1 MVAEHLESLK
11 RGLDKPKIAQKEDAD
26 GGRGKRRYY
35 TIKRKLEDNTEDKV
49 IEPRIKLSENKAV
62 YVTASH
68 YNEELGLL
76 AIVLI
81 DREVKIYYI
90 KQNGSSMGLE
100 EHLSFKTKFDIS
112 CIHLDRYVMD
122 GKPIL
127 VCGTQLG
134 MI

>member
-100 EHLSFKTKFDIS
+100 EHFSFKTKFKLQ
-112 CIHLDRYVMD
+112 HVF
-122 GKPIL
+122 
-127 VCGTQLG
+127 
-134 MI
+134 